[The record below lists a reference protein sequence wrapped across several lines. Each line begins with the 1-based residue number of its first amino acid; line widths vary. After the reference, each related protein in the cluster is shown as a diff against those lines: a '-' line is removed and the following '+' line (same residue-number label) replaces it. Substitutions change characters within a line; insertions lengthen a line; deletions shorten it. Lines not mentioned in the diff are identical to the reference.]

1 MNEALKMLSNSIQS
15 LNVSLNNI
23 NREDQYDFQIDEPP
37 LPSIDEL
44 IVCLSLISL
53 AKSEYDKIKDIEIL
67 DLVVNGTSNVVGY

>member
-44 IVCLSLISL
+44 IVSLSLITL
-53 AKSEYDKIKDIEIL
+53 AKTEYDKIKDIEIL